1 MKEFDFIVIGG
12 GSAGLTTS
20 KRAASHG
27 AKVALI
33 EGDRLG
39 GTCVN
44 RGCVPKKL
52 LAYAASFGNESALS
66 AGYGFTPKQADFNW
80 NTLITSV
87 EAELQRLN
95 GYFAKSLDQAE
106 VSLYRGFAKFVDAE
120 TIEVNGEL
128 LKSKK
133 FCIAVGG
140 TPQRPNFRCSDKA
153 LVSDDVFLL
162 ESLPKRIVVQGSG
175 YIGVEM
181 ASIFRGLGSEVT
193 LMFRSELPLPEFDQ
207 DIRSHLMTEL
217 GNRGIK
223 VLPKT
228 EILSYQDGTVQSTSG
243 NIACDAL
250 LCATGRR
257 ANLERLQL
265 GDAGIEV
272 DAKGLIKVGADYS
285 TSQSGIYA
293 VGDCTDTIQLTPYAN
308 TEGRLLADQLFSGV
322 PHNGGPKLVPTA
334 VFSLPPCATVGLTE
348 AQARQAGPVDIYKTE
363 FRPMRSSFAKSPEK
377 VLIKLVVS
385 QTDQKVLGIHLCGPE
400 SPELIQ
406 ALGIA
411 MTCGVTKSQIDATLA
426 VHPTV
431 AEEIVFLRTPVTP

>member
-1 MKEFDFIVIGG
+1 MTEYDYIVIGG

-27 AKVALI
+27 AKVAMI

-44 RGCVPKKL
+44 RGCVPKKI
-52 LAYAASFGNESALS
+52 LAYAASFANDLS
-66 AGYGFTPKQADFNW
+66 LSKGYGFTHEPAAFDW
-80 NTLITSV
+80 STLITSV

-95 GYFAKSLDQAE
+95 GYFAKSVAE
-106 VSLYRGFAKFVDAE
+106 AGVTLYRGFAKFTGPDQV
-120 TIEVNGEL
+120 EVNGEI
-128 LKSKK
+128 LKSSKI
-133 FCIAVGG
+133 CIAVGG
-140 TPQRPNFRCSDKA
+140 TPSRPNFPGA
-153 LVSDDVFLL
+153 EQAMVSDDVFLQ

-193 LMFRSELPLPEFDQ
+193 LMFRSELPLPEFDK
-207 DIRSHLMTEL
+207 DIRSHLMVEL

-228 EILSYQDGTVQSTSG
+228 EILAYQNGTVKSTSG
-243 NIACDAL
+243 DIGCDAL
-250 LCATGRR
+250 LCATGRK
-257 ANLERLQL
+257 ANLEQL
-265 GDAGIEV
+265 DLKAAGVEV
-272 DAKGLIKVGADYS
+272 DTKGLVKVGPDYATTQAGVYS
-285 TSQSGIYA
+285 
-293 VGDCTDTIQLTPYAN
+293 VGDCTDTVQLTPYAN

-348 AQARQAGPVDIYKTE
+348 AQARKIGPVDIYRTQ
-363 FRPMRSSFAKSPEK
+363 FRPMRSSFANSPEK

-385 QTDQKVLGIHLCGPE
+385 QTDQKVLGIHLLGPE

-411 MTCGVTKSQIDATLA
+411 MTCGVTKAQIDATLA
-426 VHPTV
+426 VHPSV
-431 AEEIVFLRTPVTP
+431 AEEIVFLRTPVK